1 MRETKRDLK
10 NWEKRGKISAV
21 IWVFLLIGLLLGNT
35 ASSYLSCK
43 NPGFKYFKNY
53 SYKEFDHQPQNWGFI
68 QANNGLIYAANNG
81 GVLEFDGVSWRV
93 IYVPNLTVRSI
104 AISENGTIYIGGI
117 NEIGY
122 LAPDLKGS
130 LKYKTLLDHL
140 DGKNKN
146 FSCVWRTHATKQ
158 GIFFRTSKFLFLW
171 NSGKIKSW
179 SARGSFRASFA
190 INGKLFIQEEGKG
203 LMRVVDDSL
212 KLIPGG
218 EIFAPAENE
227 YRVFLMAPCNTGQN
241 QGKLLIGTRLKGFF
255 LYDGKTTE
263 PFPTEVDEL
272 LIKNRATHGIGLS
285 SGDFALGM
293 LRGGLV
299 VIDNHGRI
307 KYTFDKSSGLQD
319 ENVKYIFEDMGKNL
333 WLALNKGI
341 SRLEYGSPF
350 FFYDERSALPG
361 FVMAVCRHL
370 GTLYV
375 GTTRGLFVLPFH
387 SKNFRSAAGI
397 NSDCRSLLPDGPYLL
412 AATMDGVFQVNP
424 EKNMKWQILKGKV
437 FTLMP
442 SAIYPE
448 RTWCGTDSGLAALIK
463 KKNRIETHRFK
474 NIHQGISSM
483 VENKNGYLL
492 LVTLAG
498 SVLKVNTGDTG
509 CECIPVP
516 FDESAGIDRAVVYY
530 VSNAAGHAI
539 FATEKGIFRFDEKK
553 TVLIPDPTFGDIF
566 TGGRNARPVFRITAD
581 KNRDIWFNSES
592 RNYRAI
598 PGNQGQF
605 KIYYR
610 PFLRLPPVQTNTIYP
625 DPDGSSVWFGGYDGL
640 VQYDKTVKKDY
651 LQGFR
656 TLVRKVIINGELVFD
671 GYDHETVIGLQRP
684 SPVIEYKDSKNIH
697 FEFASAFFEAET
709 AARYRYLLEKHD
721 DNWSAW
727 TSNCNKDF
735 TTLGAGTYT
744 FRVQARN
751 IYDNISQEGSFRFR
765 ILPPWHQTWW
775 AYILYVLIAFLVIY
789 LIVKWRSRKL
799 VKEKQK
805 LEQIVHERTGEVE
818 EKNRQLEKY
827 TITLREQSEKL
838 KEMDQVKSRFFANIS
853 HEFRTPLTL
862 IMGPLEQ
869 ILADGEEDKHKETH
883 QVMLRNSQRL
893 LALINQLLDLS
904 RFDSGKMKLRAVRQ
918 NLVPFLKGILE
929 NFRMLARQNQIEL
942 GFSSKEQEIILYFD
956 PPRLEEAMYNLLI
969 NAFKFTPPGGKITV
983 SVTIDNRYTGKKE
996 NSPPGLVKISVRDT
1010 GIGIGKEQLDHIFDR
1025 FYQAGIQEGNGN
1037 KGTGIGLALTREIIR
1052 LHRGNIDV
1060 HSQEGGKNSGT
1071 EFVIR
1076 LPLGDG
1082 HIKPGEIISASPA
1095 AEDFKKSVDLNGLCH
1110 EPAETGEQENPP
1122 PGDRN
1127 GKQGKQRKNVI
1138 LVVEDNAEVRRY
1150 IRGPL
1155 KTLYTVVEAADGKEG
1170 IVKAKKM
1177 IPDLI
1182 VSDIMMPEVDG
1193 YELCRKLKKDI
1204 ATSHIPI
1211 VLLTAKGSE
1220 ESIIEGLETGADD
1233 YITKPFNSKM
1243 LLIRIKNLIELRR
1256 QMQLKIQ
1263 RKKMLLPTEIKV
1275 SSVDEKF
1282 LKEFRG
1288 IIEKNFTDP
1297 DFNVDKLAKKL
1308 YMARATLFKKVHA
1321 LLGETPNQIILF
1333 TRLERGAQLLRD
1345 NYGNVTEVAMAVGFS
1360 SSTYFATCFKEKFH
1374 QSPLSYQ
1381 DSASGGQGGAF

>member
-1 MRETKRDLK
+1 MKKTKRDSK
-10 NWEKRGKISAV
+10 NWEKRGKISTLMWV
-21 IWVFLLIGLLLGNT
+21 ILLSGLLLGNT
-35 ASSYLSCK
+35 AGTRLCCK

-53 SYKEFDHQPQNWGFI
+53 SYKEFAHQPQNWGFV
-68 QANNGLIYAANNG
+68 QARNGLIYVANNG

-93 IYVPNLTVRSI
+93 IDVPNLTVRSI
-104 AISENGTIYIGGI
+104 AISGNGTIYIGGI
-117 NEIGY
+117 NEIGC
-122 LAPDLKGS
+122 LAPDPKGS
-130 LKYKTLLDHL
+130 LKYKTLTDHL
-140 DGKNKN
+140 DDKDKD
-146 FSCVWRTHATKQ
+146 FSFVWRTHAAKE
-158 GIFFRTSKFLFLW
+158 GIFFRTSKFLFRW

-179 SARGSFRASFA
+179 STGSSFKASFA
-190 INGKLFIQEEGKG
+190 INGNLFIQEEGKG
-203 LMRVVDDSL
+203 LMRLVDDAL
-212 KLIPGG
+212 ELIPGG

-227 YRVFLMAPCNTGQN
+227 YRIFLMAPFNTGQN
-241 QGKLLIGTRLKGFF
+241 DERLLIGTRLKGFF

-263 PFPTEVDEL
+263 PFPTEADEL

-285 SGDFALGM
+285 PGEFAFGM
-293 LRGGLV
+293 QRGGLV
-299 VIDNHGRI
+299 VIDRRGKI

-319 ENVKYIFEDMGKNL
+319 ENVKYIFEDKGKNL
-333 WLALNKGI
+333 WLALDKGI

-350 FFYDERSALPG
+350 FLYDERNALPG
-361 FVMAVCRHL
+361 IVMAVSRHQ
-370 GTLYV
+370 GTLYA
-375 GTTRGLFVLPFH
+375 GTTRGLFVLHPG
-387 SKNFRSAAGI
+387 SKIFLPAAGI
-397 NSDCRSLLPDGPYLL
+397 NSDCRSLLSTGPYLL
-412 AATMDGVFQVNP
+412 AATLDGIFRVDCR
-424 EKNMKWQILKGKV
+424 KNSKQRVLEGKV
-437 FTLMP
+437 LTLLP
-442 SAIYPE
+442 SQLFPGRI
-448 RTWCGTDSGLAALIK
+448 WCGMYSGLAALTRGKSGIVVL
-463 KKNRIETHRFK
+463 RFP
-474 NIHQGISSM
+474 NIGQGIGSIF
-483 VENKNGYLL
+483 EDKKGYLL
-492 LVTLAG
+492 LVTAAG
-498 SVLKVNTGDTG
+498 NVLKVDIVNTVGDPVI
-509 CECIPVP
+509 IPY
-516 FDESAGIDRAVVYY
+516 DDSAGIDKGLIYFVAR
-530 VSNAAGHAI
+530 AAGHAI
-539 FATEKGIFRFDEKK
+539 FASEKGIFRFDEKK
-553 TVLIPDPTFGDIF
+553 ETLIPDRILGDIF
-566 TGGRNARPVFRITAD
+566 AGGSDAKPVFRITGD
-581 KNRDIWFNSES
+581 KNRNIWFNSES

-598 PGNQGQF
+598 TGEGGVF
-605 KIYYR
+605 KTYCK
-610 PFLRLPPVQTNTIYP
+610 PFLRLPAVQTNTIYP
-625 DPDGSSVWFGGYDGL
+625 DPDGKSVWFGGIDGL
-640 VQYDKTVKKDY
+640 VRFDKTVKKDY
-651 LQGFR
+651 LQSYR
-656 TLVRKVIINGELVFD
+656 TLIRKVIIDGKSVFD
-671 GYDHETVIGLQRP
+671 GYNPETLTGVQRRYP
-684 SPVIEYKDSKNIH
+684 IIENKNSKNLH
-697 FEFASAFFEAET
+697 FEFAAAFFEAET
-709 AARYRYLLEKHD
+709 ATRYRYLLEKHD

-727 TSNCNKDF
+727 TSNRNKDF
-735 TTLGAGTYT
+735 TNLGAGTYT

-751 IYDNISQEGSFRFR
+751 IYDNIGQEGTFRFK

-775 AYILYVLIAFLVIY
+775 AYILYVLMAFLVIY

-799 VKEKQK
+799 VKEKQR

-838 KEMDQVKSRFFANIS
+838 KEMDKVKSHFFANIS

-862 IMGPLEQ
+862 IMSPLQQ
-869 ILADGEEDKHKETH
+869 ILADEGEDKHKETH
-883 QVMLRNSQRL
+883 RVMLRNSQRL

-904 RFDSGKMKLRAVRQ
+904 RFDSGKMKLHALNQ

-929 NFRMLARQNQIEL
+929 NFRMLARQNEIEL
-942 GFSSKEQEIILYFD
+942 GFSGKDREIMLYFD

-983 SVTIDNRYTGKKE
+983 ATTIDRRYTRKKE

-1025 FYQAGIQEGNGN
+1025 FYQAEIQKGNSH
-1037 KGTGIGLALTREIIR
+1037 KGTGIGLALTREIIL

-1060 HSQEGGKNSGT
+1060 HSQGGGENSGT

-1082 HIKPGEIISASPA
+1082 HLKPGEIVSDPA
-1095 AEDFKKSVDLNGLCH
+1095 LVADFTKAVDLNGLCH
-1110 EPAETGEQENPP
+1110 EPGETGEQENPP
-1122 PGDRN
+1122 PGDTN
-1127 GKQGKQRKNVI
+1127 GEQEKQRKNVI
-1138 LVVEDNAEVRRY
+1138 LVVEDNAEVRKY

-1155 KTLYTVVEAADGKEG
+1155 KTFYTVVEAADGKEG
-1170 IVKAKKM
+1170 IVKAKNL

-1182 VSDIMMPEVDG
+1182 VSDIMMPGVDG
-1193 YELCRKLKKDI
+1193 YELCRELKKDI

-1282 LKEFRG
+1282 LKEFRE

-1297 DFNVDKLAKKL
+1297 DFNVDQLAKKL
-1308 YMARATLFKKVHA
+1308 YMSRATLYKKVHA
-1321 LLGETPNQIILF
+1321 LTGETPNQIILS

-1374 QSPLSYQ
+1374 QTPLSYQ
-1381 DSASGGQGGAF
+1381 ASGA